1 MVITKVKSK
10 VFAYLREYFWFIR
23 KRSMQNLV
31 LFKKEEVLIKLTMLI
46 LSVKLKSSIT
56 SNASLILN
64 FLMLLVCNAIKV
76 NDLRQT
82 VNSQISKLFLEREVY
97 ILIPL
102 AIFLFTSLIQI
113 LTFAYWLE
121 FLVCQL
127 SCL

>member
-1 MVITKVKSK
+1 
-10 VFAYLREYFWFIR
+10 
-23 KRSMQNLV
+23 MQNLV

-113 LTFAYWLE
+113 LTFAY
-121 FLVCQL
+121 
-127 SCL
+127 